1 MRPVKIAR
9 IFFLVLIL
17 NTFSVSLSAESKNKK
32 LIILGDSLTEGYGVT
47 QDSAFPVLLQKK
59 ITDDK
64 INWALIGSG
73 SSGSTT
79 ASGISRMKWLIRQ
92 KPDVIFVILG
102 SNDGLRGLKVEETEK
117 NLNETIQFGLKNN
130 IQMILGQ
137 LHVPPNYGKDYSKQ
151 FSDIYPRVAQK
162 NKILLAPFLLE
173 KVAGIKDLNL
183 ADGIHPNEKGH
194 QQVAAN
200 LYPYLKKIMTEK
212 TANKEVKK

>member
-1 MRPVKIAR
+1 MRPIKTAR
-9 IFFLVLIL
+9 IFFFLFTVCFIL
-17 NTFSVSLSAESKNKK
+17 PFPSYAIK

-64 INWALIGSG
+64 INWTLVGSG

-92 KPDVIFVILG
+92 KPNVIFIILG

-117 NLNETIQFGLKNN
+117 NLNETIQYGLKNN
-130 IQMILGQ
+130 IQIILGQ
-137 LHVPPNYGKDYSKQ
+137 LHVPPNYGKDYSKR
-151 FSDIYPRVAQK
+151 FSEIYPRVAKK

-173 KVAGIKDLNL
+173 NVAGIKDLNL

-194 QQVAAN
+194 KKVADN
-200 LYPYLKKIMTEK
+200 LYPFLKSIMTSK
-212 TANKEVKK
+212 TADKEITK

>member
-9 IFFLVLIL
+9 IFFFLFTVCFVFPI
-17 NTFSVSLSAESKNKK
+17 SSYAKK
-32 LIILGDSLTEGYGVT
+32 IIILGDSLTEGYGVT

-59 ITDDK
+59 ITEDK
-64 INWALIGSG
+64 IDWTLVGSG

-92 KPDVIFVILG
+92 KPDFIFVILG

-117 NLNETIQFGLKNN
+117 NLNETIQYGLKNN

-137 LHVPPNYGKDYSKQ
+137 LHVPPNYGKQYSKQ
-151 FSDIYPRVAQK
+151 FSDIYPRVAKK
-162 NKILLAPFLLE
+162 NKVLLAPFLLE
-173 KVAGIKDLNL
+173 NVAGVKDLNL

-194 QQVAAN
+194 RKVADN
-200 LYPYLKKIMTEK
+200 LYLFLKNIMTAK
-212 TANKEVKK
+212 TDNKEIKK

>member
-1 MRPVKIAR
+1 MRPLISAR
-9 IFFLVLIL
+9 IFFFLVTVCLI
-17 NTFSVSLSAESKNKK
+17 SPSLSHAKK
-32 LIILGDSLTEGYGVT
+32 IIILGDSLTEGYGVA

-59 ITDDK
+59 ITADK
-64 INWALIGSG
+64 IDWILVGSG

-92 KPDVIFVILG
+92 QPDFIFVILG

-117 NLNETIQFGLKNN
+117 NLNETIQYGLKNK
-130 IQMILGQ
+130 IKIILGQ

-151 FSDIYPRVAQK
+151 FSDIYPRVAKK

-173 KVAGIKDLNL
+173 DVAGVKDLNL

-194 QQVAAN
+194 KQVTDN
-200 LYPYLKKIMTEK
+200 LYPFLKKIMTEK
-212 TANKEVKK
+212 TTSKEIKK